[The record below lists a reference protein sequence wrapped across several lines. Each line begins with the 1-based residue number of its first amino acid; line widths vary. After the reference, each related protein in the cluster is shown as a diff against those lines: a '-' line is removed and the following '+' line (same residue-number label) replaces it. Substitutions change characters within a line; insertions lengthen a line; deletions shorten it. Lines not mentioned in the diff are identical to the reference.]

1 MLQAAPLA
9 WDVSMHLVCAH
20 PLLLFSLTCF
30 ELCATH
36 RARADVHLRRSM
48 HAAKQLGARLESA
61 PPARVGPLDV
71 SGDARWDVALKRLP
85 LDDYHY
91 IYVCR
96 KRGA

>member
-1 MLQAAPLA
+1 
-9 WDVSMHLVCAH
+9 
-20 PLLLFSLTCF
+20 
-30 ELCATH
+30 
-36 RARADVHLRRSM
+36 M

-71 SGDARWDVALKRLP
+71 SGDARWDAALKRLP